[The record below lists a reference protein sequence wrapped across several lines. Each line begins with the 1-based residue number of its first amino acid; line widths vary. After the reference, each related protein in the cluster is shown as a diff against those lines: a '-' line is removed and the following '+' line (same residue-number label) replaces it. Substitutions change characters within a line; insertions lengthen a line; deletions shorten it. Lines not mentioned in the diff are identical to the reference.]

1 MPETRTHF
9 FVRLPVDL
17 KRQIQRVARRN
28 GRSTTREVEKV
39 LESHVG
45 KYTERSDRELAVPGH

>member
-28 GRSTTREVEKV
+28 GRSTTREVEMV

-45 KYTERSDRELAVPGH
+45 KYPERSDRELAVPGH